1 MKAALYARVSLDEHE
16 DDRRYQDPENQLI
29 PLREWA
35 KTQGFEVYNEYVD
48 KASGADAGRPGF
60 RALIKDS
67 MFRYFGI
74 ILVWKLDRFSRENMS
89 NVVSYITQLKNR
101 GIALMSLTEN
111 WVDTRKENPTSEL
124 VIAFMS
130 WAAAEERRKISERT
144 KAGIRRLRAI
154 GAWKG
159 GRPRKG
165 GVPCPSQ
172 NLSVVKGTFSTIGN
186 SEVV

>member
-111 WVDTRKENPTSEL
+111 WVDTRKEKS
-124 VIAFMS
+124 
-130 WAAAEERRKISERT
+130 
-144 KAGIRRLRAI
+144 
-154 GAWKG
+154 
-159 GRPRKG
+159 
-165 GVPCPSQ
+165 
-172 NLSVVKGTFSTIGN
+172 
-186 SEVV
+186 